1 MKQYKK
7 IDYTNKHGIMVGYI
21 DRNDNVVA
29 VETGWKTTPKALTGV
44 LMSQYN
50 SKEMAQELVD
60 SPTLMPTFMKGDYQ
74 YVDGFCDVI
83 ESNLSWHKEN
93 MRKNVGHL
101 FLFMKGTWQYSD
113 NGIDWEPAV
122 ECFKEFDTFDKINHL
137 ENQMLLDEQMNEEE
151 RV

>member
-7 IDYTNKHGIMVGYI
+7 IDYKSKHGIMVGYI
-21 DRNDNVVA
+21 DNSQNVVA
-29 VETGWKTTPKALTGV
+29 VETGWKTTPEALTGV

-60 SPTLMPTFMKGDYQ
+60 SPTLMPTFMKDDYW
-74 YVDGFCDVI
+74 YVDGFGDVI
-83 ESNLSWHKEN
+83 ESNLSWNKEE

-122 ECFKEFDTFDKINHL
+122 ECFKEIA
-137 ENQMLLDEQMNEEE
+137 
-151 RV
+151 